1 MSANFEPMI
10 SEKAKLRA
18 YFLTDIGVALTAFA
32 MVVMLALKIG
42 DSEAVIAIGS
52 GLEALFY
59 ALKQTFKIS
68 SRK

>member
-1 MSANFEPMI
+1 MSSNFEPMI
-10 SEKAKLRA
+10 SERAKLRA
-18 YFLTDIGVALTAFA
+18 YFFTDLGILFTAFA
-32 MVVMLALKIG
+32 MVVLLALKIG

-59 ALKQTFKIS
+59 GLKQTFKIS